1 MDTGRH
7 NSRIGSMSDL
17 LPNAEPLAEILQ
29 GATEPKN
36 DARAI
41 VAAASAASSVD
52 ELDTAISRLIET
64 WRTS

>member
-1 MDTGRH
+1 
-7 NSRIGSMSDL
+7 MSDL

>member
-1 MDTGRH
+1 MVTARQ

-52 ELDTAISRLIET
+52 ELDTAISTLIET

>member
-1 MDTGRH
+1 MVTARQ

-29 GATEPKN
+29 GPTEPKN

-52 ELDTAISRLIET
+52 ELDTAISTLIET

>member
-1 MDTGRH
+1 
-7 NSRIGSMSDL
+7 MSDL

-29 GATEPKN
+29 GVTEPKN

-52 ELDTAISRLIET
+52 ELDTAISTLIET

>member
-1 MDTGRH
+1 MVTARQ

-36 DARAI
+36 DTRAI

-52 ELDTAISRLIET
+52 ELDTAISTLIET

>member
-1 MDTGRH
+1 MIAAQQ
-7 NSRIGSMSDL
+7 NSRIGGMSDL
-17 LPNAEPLAEILQ
+17 LPNAEPLAEMLQ
-29 GATEPKN
+29 GATQPKN

-52 ELDTAISRLIET
+52 EVDTAIGTLVET

>member
-1 MDTGRH
+1 MVTGRQ
-7 NSRIGSMSDL
+7 NSRIGSLSDL
-17 LPNAEPLAEILQ
+17 LPNAEPLAEMLQ
-29 GATEPKN
+29 GVTEPKH

-52 ELDTAISRLIET
+52 ELDTAISMLIET